1 MKKKHLIGIFS
12 VIAICASALTV
23 VAYKDK
29 GNENKCEHNYGE
41 EVVAVEATCEEDGVK
56 LYTCSELFKLQLVCE

>member
-1 MKKKHLIGIFS
+1 MKKKLLIGIFS

-41 EVVAVEATCEEDGVK
+41 GVVAVEATCEEDGVK
-56 LYTCSELFKLQLVCE
+56 L